1 LCRGKSSAARAQ
13 LPKRE
18 IEREE
23 FTHLS
28 A

>member
-18 IEREE
+18 IESAD
-23 FTHLS
+23 FSHLS